1 VFILNERQIK
11 LQIIEKAELIAKS
24 LARGKEIEIK
34 KLANGV
40 TVEEINRKVI
50 SK

>member
-1 VFILNERQIK
+1 MCILNERQIK
-11 LQIIEKAELIAKS
+11 MQIIEKADVIAKS
-24 LARGKEIEIK
+24 LARGKDLAIK
-34 KLANGV
+34 KSANGV